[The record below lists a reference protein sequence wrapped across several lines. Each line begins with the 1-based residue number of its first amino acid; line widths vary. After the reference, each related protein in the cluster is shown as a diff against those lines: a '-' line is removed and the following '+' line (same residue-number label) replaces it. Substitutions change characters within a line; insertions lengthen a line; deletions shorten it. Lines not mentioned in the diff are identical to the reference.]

1 MEISLLQ
8 AFALGLLAFIAG
20 LDMFNGLTHMH
31 RPVVL
36 GPLVGLILGDLHTGI
51 LTGGTLELVWMGLAP
66 LAGAQPPNVII
77 GTIVGTTFAITTGVK
92 PDVAV
97 GVAVPFAVAVQMGI
111 TFLFSVMSGVMSR
124 CDRMAANADT
134 RGIERVNY
142 LALLAL
148 GVFYF
153 LCAFLPIYFG
163 AEHAKT
169 AIDVLPE
176 RLIDGLAN
184 RLNPRRLRPRKR
196 NLKMASNHTTLPGVS
211 ESEETLLTGVNE
223 NVYED
228 QSIGAELTKKDIN
241 RVAWRSMLLQAS
253 FNYERMQASGWL
265 YGLLPALKKI
275 HTNKRDLARAMK
287 GHMGFFNTH
296 PFLVTFVIGIILAM
310 ERSKQD
316 VNSIQSTKIAVGAPL
331 GGIGDAMFWL
341 TLLPIC
347 GGIGASLALQGSIL
361 GAVVFIVLFN
371 VVHLGLRFGLAHYAY
386 RMGVAAIPLIKAN
399 TKKVGHAASIVGM
412 TVIGALVATYVRL
425 NTTLEIKAGDAVVKL
440 QTDVI
445 DKLMPA
451 FLPLVYTLIMF
462 WLVRRGWSPLRLI
475 GITVVLG
482 VVGKFCH
489 FL

>member
-1 MEISLLQ
+1 
-8 AFALGLLAFIAG
+8 
-20 LDMFNGLTHMH
+20 
-31 RPVVL
+31 
-36 GPLVGLILGDLHTGI
+36 
-51 LTGGTLELVWMGLAP
+51 
-66 LAGAQPPNVII
+66 
-77 GTIVGTTFAITTGVK
+77 
-92 PDVAV
+92 
-97 GVAVPFAVAVQMGI
+97 
-111 TFLFSVMSGVMSR
+111 
-124 CDRMAANADT
+124 
-134 RGIERVNY
+134 
-142 LALLAL
+142 
-148 GVFYF
+148 
-153 LCAFLPIYFG
+153 
-163 AEHAKT
+163 
-169 AIDVLPE
+169 
-176 RLIDGLAN
+176 
-184 RLNPRRLRPRKR
+184 
-196 NLKMASNHTTLPGVS
+196 MASNPTTLPGVS

-310 ERSKQD
+310 ERSKP
-316 VNSIQSTKIAVGAPL
+316 VA
-331 GGIGDAMFWL
+331 GIGDARFWL

-451 FLPLVYTLIMF
+451 FLPLVYTLTMF

>member
-8 AFALGLLAFIAG
+8 AFALGIIAFIAG

-36 GPLVGLILGDLHTGI
+36 GPLVGLVLGDLHTGI

-77 GTIVGTTFAITTGVK
+77 GTIVGTAFAITTGVK

-124 CDRMAANADT
+124 CDRMAENADT

-142 LALLAL
+142 LA
-148 GVFYF
+148 
-153 LCAFLPIYFG
+153 
-163 AEHAKT
+163 
-169 AIDVLPE
+169 
-176 RLIDGLAN
+176 
-184 RLNPRRLRPRKR
+184 
-196 NLKMASNHTTLPGVS
+196 
-211 ESEETLLTGVNE
+211 LLTGVNE

-425 NTTLEIKAGDAVVKL
+425 STTLEITAGDAVVKL
-440 QTDVI
+440 QADVI

-451 FLPLVYTLIMF
+451 FLPLVYTLTMF

-475 GITVVLG
+475 AVTVVLG
-482 VVGKFCH
+482 IVGKFCH